1 MLSYH
6 ICGLKCGKLTDK
18 GRHKVITI
26 TQIDFHVSELKKK
39 LWNVK
44 KEYHISLW
52 KCHTQKINAILQYK
66 CLNS

>member
-26 TQIDFHVSELKKK
+26 TQINFHVSELKKSYEMLK
-39 LWNVK
+39 KSIIFHCESATHKKSMQFYSINV
-44 KEYHISLW
+44 
-52 KCHTQKINAILQYK
+52 
-66 CLNS
+66 